1 MGLLSLLFAK
11 NSSTDMNATK
21 KEENGSYKE
30 CEKELMLRKEAG
42 QEIEYWC
49 IMIVSLNGN

>member
-1 MGLLSLLFAK
+1 MGLLDLLFAK

-21 KEENGSYKE
+21 KEDNEAYKE
-30 CEKELMLRKEAG
+30 CEKELMLRKEDG

-49 IMIVSLNGN
+49 IDESRNE